1 MSLKTL
7 FSLCFFISFG
17 YSLTLQEAIDLTLK
31 ANHTIKEQ
39 EFLLQEAQYNYKTY
53 QSPFYPS
60 INATYS
66 TDRTNRISSQRTRK
80 TSGNLG
86 ANIQLN
92 LFNGLSDYYNLASY
106 KSLSKAQEHQLQAT
120 KEDIIL
126 LVKTAYINVLRQ
138 KQNVIVAEQSKAL
151 LEEQRR
157 ESAEFYRVGLI
168 PKNDLLEVEV
178 ELNNSIQTL
187 LSAKSNLAYSLK
199 NLERYT
205 RTKINLKNLVEL
217 RLHQPTLIESTLKN
231 LMYQK
236 RSELLFLDS
245 VIQSKDYLVKSA
257 KGNFLPNINVIGDY
271 MRYGEDYKL
280 TKRTNKYND
289 ETMITL
295 QINLNLFN
303 GFNDKYTLESTKVN
317 KLAFESQRITLLE
330 DLDLQLFSALE
341 TYNLSL
347 NAYKVALSALAQ
359 AEENYRIS
367 QNRYKERIQSTSN
380 FLDAEYL
387 LTQART
393 NVVLNRY
400 AILQALAEIERIT
413 QTPQI
418 TN

>member
-205 RTKINLKNLVEL
+205 RTKINLKDLVEL

-289 ETMITL
+289 EIMITL

-367 QNRYKERIQSTSN
+367 QNRYKERIQSTSD

-413 QTPQI
+413 QTPQV

>member
-1 MSLKTL
+1 
-7 FSLCFFISFG
+7 
-17 YSLTLQEAIDLTLK
+17 
-31 ANHTIKEQ
+31 
-39 EFLLQEAQYNYKTY
+39 
-53 QSPFYPS
+53 
-60 INATYS
+60 
-66 TDRTNRISSQRTRK
+66 
-80 TSGNLG
+80 
-86 ANIQLN
+86 
-92 LFNGLSDYYNLASY
+92 
-106 KSLSKAQEHQLQAT
+106 
-120 KEDIIL
+120 
-126 LVKTAYINVLRQ
+126 
-138 KQNVIVAEQSKAL
+138 
-151 LEEQRR
+151 
-157 ESAEFYRVGLI
+157 
-168 PKNDLLEVEV
+168 
-178 ELNNSIQTL
+178 
-187 LSAKSNLAYSLK
+187 
-199 NLERYT
+199 
-205 RTKINLKNLVEL
+205 
-217 RLHQPTLIESTLKN
+217 
-231 LMYQK
+231 
-236 RSELLFLDS
+236 
-245 VIQSKDYLVKSA
+245 
-257 KGNFLPNINVIGDY
+257 

-367 QNRYKERIQSTSN
+367 QNRYKERIQSTSD

-413 QTPQI
+413 QTPQV

>member
-66 TDRTNRISSQRTRK
+66 TDRTNKISSQRTRK

-178 ELNNSIQTL
+178 ELNNSIQAL

-205 RTKINLKNLVEL
+205 RTKINLKDLVEL

-280 TKRTNKYND
+280 SKRTNNYSD

-367 QNRYKERIQSTSN
+367 QNRYKERIQSTSD

-413 QTPQI
+413 QTPQV

>member
-205 RTKINLKNLVEL
+205 RTKINLKDLVEL

-257 KGNFLPNINVIGDY
+257 KGNFLPNINIIGDY

-347 NAYKVALSALAQ
+347 NAYKVALSALDQ

-367 QNRYKERIQSTSN
+367 QNRYKERIQSTSD

-413 QTPQI
+413 QTPQV

>member
-168 PKNDLLEVEV
+168 PKND
-178 ELNNSIQTL
+178 
-187 LSAKSNLAYSLK
+187 
-199 NLERYT
+199 
-205 RTKINLKNLVEL
+205 
-217 RLHQPTLIESTLKN
+217 
-231 LMYQK
+231 
-236 RSELLFLDS
+236 
-245 VIQSKDYLVKSA
+245 
-257 KGNFLPNINVIGDY
+257 
-271 MRYGEDYKL
+271 
-280 TKRTNKYND
+280 
-289 ETMITL
+289 
-295 QINLNLFN
+295 
-303 GFNDKYTLESTKVN
+303 
-317 KLAFESQRITLLE
+317 
-330 DLDLQLFSALE
+330 
-341 TYNLSL
+341 
-347 NAYKVALSALAQ
+347 
-359 AEENYRIS
+359 
-367 QNRYKERIQSTSN
+367 
-380 FLDAEYL
+380 
-387 LTQART
+387 
-393 NVVLNRY
+393 
-400 AILQALAEIERIT
+400 
-413 QTPQI
+413 
-418 TN
+418 

>member
-1 MSLKTL
+1 MPFKILL
-7 FSLCFFISFG
+7 LCAFLNFSHA
-17 YSLTLQEAIDLTLK
+17 LTLQEAIDLTLK

-39 EFLLQEAQYNYKTY
+39 EFLLQEAQYHYKTR

-60 INATYS
+60 LNATYS
-66 TDRTNRISSQRTRK
+66 TDRTNRLSSQRSHK

-86 ANIQLN
+86 ANLQFN
-92 LFNGLSDYYNLASY
+92 LFNGMSDYFNLASS
-106 KSLSKAQEHQLQAT
+106 KALFKAQEHQLQAT

-126 LVKTAYINVLRQ
+126 LVKTAYINVLQQ
-138 KQNVIVAEQSKAL
+138 KQNVIVAEQSKSL

-205 RTKINLKNLVEL
+205 RTKIKLEDLVEL
-217 RLHQPTLIESTLKN
+217 TLQKHTLIESNLKN

-236 RSELLFLDS
+236 RSELLFLDA
-245 VIQSKDYLVKSA
+245 VIESKGFLIQSA
-257 KGNFLPNINVIGDY
+257 KGNFLPNINIIGDY
-271 MRYGEDYKL
+271 KRYGEDYKL
-280 TKRTNKYND
+280 SKRANSYND
-289 ETMITL
+289 ETTLTL
-295 QINLNLFN
+295 QVNLNLFN
-303 GFNDKYTLESTKVN
+303 GFNDQYTLESTRVN

-347 NAYKVALSALAQ
+347 NAYQVALSALTQ

-367 QNRYKERIQSTSN
+367 QNRYKQRIQSTSD

-393 NVVLNRY
+393 NIILNRY
-400 AILQALAEIERIT
+400 AILQALAQIERIT
-413 QTPQI
+413 QTKQMPD
-418 TN
+418 

>member
-157 ESAEFYRVGLI
+157 KSAEFYRVGLI

-205 RTKINLKNLVEL
+205 RTKINLKDLVEL

-347 NAYKVALSALAQ
+347 NAYKVALSALDQ

-367 QNRYKERIQSTSN
+367 QNRYKERIQSTSD

-413 QTPQI
+413 QTPQV

>member
-7 FSLCFFISFG
+7 LFLCILTSFG
-17 YSLTLQEAIDLTLK
+17 YTLSLQEAIDLTLK
-31 ANHTIKEQ
+31 ANHAIKEQ
-39 EFLLQEAQYNYKTY
+39 EFLLKEAQYNYKTY

-66 TDRTNRISSQRTRK
+66 TDRTNKISSQRSRK
-80 TSGNLG
+80 TSGNIG
-86 ANIQLN
+86 ANIQFN

-106 KSLSKAQEHQLQAT
+106 ESLSKAQEHQLQAT

-126 LVKTAYINVLRQ
+126 LVKTAYIDVLRQ

-157 ESAEFYRVGLI
+157 ESAEFYKVGLI
-168 PKNDLLEVEV
+168 PKNDLLKVEV
-178 ELNNSIQTL
+178 ELNNSIQAL

-205 RTKINLKNLVEL
+205 RTKIILKDLVEL
-217 RLHQPTLIESTLKN
+217 TLHQPTLIESTLKN

-257 KGNFLPNINVIGDY
+257 KGNFLPNINIIGDY
-271 MRYGEDYKL
+271 TRYGEDYRL
-280 TKRTNKYND
+280 SKRSNTYND

-347 NAYKVALSALAQ
+347 NAYQVALSALTQ

-367 QNRYKERIQSTSN
+367 KNRYKERIQSTSD

-413 QTPQI
+413 QTPQVL
-418 TN
+418 N

>member
-205 RTKINLKNLVEL
+205 RTKINLKDLIEL

-367 QNRYKERIQSTSN
+367 QNRYKERIQSTSD

-413 QTPQI
+413 QTPQV

>member
-66 TDRTNRISSQRTRK
+66 TDRTNRISNQRTRK

-205 RTKINLKNLVEL
+205 RTKINLKDLVEL

-367 QNRYKERIQSTSN
+367 QNRYKERIQSTSD

-413 QTPQI
+413 QTPQV

>member
-205 RTKINLKNLVEL
+205 RTKINLKDLVEL

-280 TKRTNKYND
+280 TKRTNKYNN

-367 QNRYKERIQSTSN
+367 QNRYKERIQSTSD

-413 QTPQI
+413 QTPQV

>member
-80 TSGNLG
+80 TSGNLC

-205 RTKINLKNLVEL
+205 RIKINLKDLVEL

-367 QNRYKERIQSTSN
+367 QNRYKERIQSTSD

-413 QTPQI
+413 QTPQV

>member
-126 LVKTAYINVLRQ
+126 LVKTAYIDVLRQ

-187 LSAKSNLAYSLK
+187 LSTKSNLAYSLK

-205 RTKINLKNLVEL
+205 RTKINLKDLVEL

-271 MRYGEDYKL
+271 MRYGENYKL

-367 QNRYKERIQSTSN
+367 QNRYKERIQSTSD

-413 QTPQI
+413 QTPQV

>member
-92 LFNGLSDYYNLASY
+92 LFKGLSDYYNLASY

-205 RTKINLKNLVEL
+205 RTKINLKDLVEL

-280 TKRTNKYND
+280 TKRTNKYNE

-367 QNRYKERIQSTSN
+367 QNRYKERIQSTSD

-413 QTPQI
+413 QTPQV

>member
-205 RTKINLKNLVEL
+205 RTKINLKDLVEL

-367 QNRYKERIQSTSN
+367 QNRYKERIQSTSD

>member
-205 RTKINLKNLVEL
+205 RTKINLKDLVEL

-367 QNRYKERIQSTSN
+367 QNRYKERIQSTSD

-413 QTPQI
+413 QTPQV

>member
-205 RTKINLKNLVEL
+205 RTKINLKDLVEL

-280 TKRTNKYND
+280 TKRTNKYNE

-367 QNRYKERIQSTSN
+367 QNRYKERIQSTSD

-413 QTPQI
+413 QTPQV

>member
-157 ESAEFYRVGLI
+157 KSAEFYRVGLI

-205 RTKINLKNLVEL
+205 RTKINLKDLVEL

-367 QNRYKERIQSTSN
+367 QNRYKERIQSTSD

-413 QTPQI
+413 QTPQV

>member
-126 LVKTAYINVLRQ
+126 LVKTAYIDVLRQ

-205 RTKINLKNLVEL
+205 RTKINLKDLVEL

-367 QNRYKERIQSTSN
+367 QNRYKERIQSTSD

-413 QTPQI
+413 QTPQV

>member
-187 LSAKSNLAYSLK
+187 LSTKSNLAYSLK

-205 RTKINLKNLVEL
+205 RTKINLKDLVEL

-367 QNRYKERIQSTSN
+367 QNRYKERIQSTSD

-413 QTPQI
+413 QTPQV